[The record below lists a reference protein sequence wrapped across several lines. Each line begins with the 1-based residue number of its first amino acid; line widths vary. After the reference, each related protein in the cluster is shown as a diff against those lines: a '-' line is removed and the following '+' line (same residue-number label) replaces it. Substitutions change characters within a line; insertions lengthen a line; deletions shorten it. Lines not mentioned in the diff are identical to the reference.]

1 MTRTRRADY
10 DFTVETS
17 GRDVLDDEV
26 FDALHEA
33 GCDDSLVGRVGG
45 VNRLHFIREARS
57 YCEAVRS
64 AIEDIQ
70 SVPGVRVTRV
80 INENAAV
87 GDAFAEAVNTV
98 LAHPSECPD
107 VPGGE
112 ERIELSRIREVATKA
127 PSEGGPR

>member
-1 MTRTRRADY
+1 MTRTSRTDY
-10 DFTVETS
+10 DFTIETS

-33 GCDDSLVGRVGG
+33 GCDDSLVGRAGG
-45 VNRLHFIREARS
+45 VDRLHFIREAGS

-80 INENAAV
+80 VNENAAV
-87 GDAFAEAVNTV
+87 GDAFADAVNAV
-98 LAHPSECPD
+98 LASRTACPD
-107 VPGGE
+107 MPDRG
-112 ERIELSRIREVATKA
+112 ERIELSRIRLIAARA
-127 PSEGGPR
+127 PSESVPG